1 MSELAQTQVE
11 VAPGAA
17 QARTGP
23 ASDNPLARAV
33 GRIPLRLRAKLLVG
47 FAVVGVLLAL
57 VAVLGLVALGQSNS
71 RGTELRKL
79 QRQAVFE
86 QTLLTDALRLRQ
98 QFLQGQMPSIQNPQ
112 PDWHDPGALRAFF
125 GGWLGT
131 VGGDFDKLCVDA
143 GDISKCSGYQK
154 GQPLTLRNF
163 KPSLW
168 RSVKAIRPVFDPVE
182 RASSNIRS
190 LASVQPFWN
199 RGRLWTAWFYPRM
212 LTLAEQTQARTDA
225 LVAADHGSFTSS
237 RNLLIGAGAG
247 SLLLA
252 VALGVLLASSVV
264 APLRRT
270 EWRLD
275 GIAVGDFAD
284 RLEVANRDELGSLAA
299 KVNRTSDELQRLYG
313 ELETASRH
321 KSDFLATMSH
331 ELRTPLNAIIGFTEV
346 LHEEIS
352 GELNEDQLAEVEEVL
367 AASEHLLLLVND
379 VLDVAKIEAG
389 SMELELSQVAIP
401 EVLRSAVSLYSERAA
416 RGGID
421 LALKSEPEELT
432 VTADE
437 RRVRQI
443 VFNLVAN
450 AVKFTPR
457 NGRIHVSARLD
468 DGQVE
473 IAVADTGPGI
483 APEDLE
489 TIFEE
494 FQQATDGKRAEG
506 TGLGLPLSRRLVELH
521 GGRLWVEST
530 PGQGSTFCFTL
541 PVRPTEPA
549 LAHSIAS
556 DAPDPMARIGS
567 GSGSGGEV

>member
-1 MSELAQTQVE
+1 LPPPLISSAQSPVE

-17 QARTGP
+17 QARAEP
-23 ASDNPLARAV
+23 ASDNPLVRAV
-33 GRIPLRLRAKLLVG
+33 GRIPLPLRAKLLVG

-86 QTLLTDALRLRQ
+86 ENLLTDTIRLEQALGQRPTIQYPDPALLHDRLALRQLYTGTESLIFADFDHLCKDAGPGKCLPGPGPHLLLSLRSID
-98 QFLQGQMPSIQNPQ
+98 PSLARRFAPV
-112 PDWHDPGALRAFF
+112 LLLF
-125 GGWLGT
+125 GGI
-131 VGGDFDKLCVDA
+131 GGA
-143 GDISKCSGYQK
+143 Y
-154 GQPLTLRNF
+154 
-163 KPSLW
+163 
-168 RSVKAIRPVFDPVE
+168 
-182 RASSNIRS
+182 SNGKS
-190 LASVQPFWN
+190 EAWVQP
-199 RGRLWTAWFYPRM
+199 RLLLADRWAASFYPKIDH
-212 LTLAEQTQARTDA
+212 LARQTQAHADA
-225 LVAADHGSFTSS
+225 LVAADHSSFSSS

-252 VALGVLLASSVV
+252 VALGLLLASSVV

-270 EWRLD
+270 ESRLD
-275 GIAVGDFAD
+275 EIAAGDFAD
-284 RLEVANRDELGSLAA
+284 RLDVANRDELGSLAA
-299 KVNRTSDELQRLYG
+299 KVNRTSDELQRLYQ

-331 ELRTPLNAIIGFTEV
+331 ELRTPLNAIIGFAEV
-346 LHEEIS
+346 LREEIS
-352 GELNEDQLAEVEEVL
+352 GELNEDQLADVQEVL
-367 AASEHLLLLVND
+367 TASEHLLLLVND
-379 VLDVAKIEAG
+379 VLDLAKIEAG

-421 LALKSEPEELT
+421 LALKAEPDEIT

-443 VFNLVAN
+443 VFNLVSN

-457 NGRIHVSARLD
+457 DGRIDVSARLD

-473 IAVADTGPGI
+473 ITVTDTGPGI
-483 APEDLE
+483 AREELE

-494 FQQATDGKRAEG
+494 FKQATDGKRAEG
-506 TGLGLPLSRRLVELH
+506 TGLGLPLSRKLVELH
-521 GGRLWVEST
+521 GGRLWVESE
-530 PGQGSTFCFTL
+530 PGQGSTFRFAL
-541 PVRPTEPA
+541 PVAPTKPA
-549 LAHSIAS
+549 LAQDTAADALEPIA
-556 DAPDPMARIGS
+556 
-567 GSGSGGEV
+567 